1 MRFGSRVFFANCFVC
16 LCLALILAVSFETP
30 AWAQFTTARLNGTVA
45 DSSGSAVVGASVKVN
60 QVGTGYTQSTTSGA
74 SGEFLFPGLPVGS
87 YRITVTMMGFN
98 TYTQN
103 GIALATNQ
111 TVTVPVQLKAGS
123 VTQNVV
129 VTANASMVTTDSAT
143 LGQLINQK
151 EIVGLPLNTRYV
163 QQLVF
168 LVPGA
173 TNVTANYCAANC
185 EGGVFPAS
193 NMPKS
198 MGPGQ
203 TG

>member
-1 MRFGSRVFFANCFVC
+1 MRFWSRVFFANCVVC

-74 SGEFLFPGLPVGS
+74 SGEFLFPSLPVGS
-87 YRITVTMMGFN
+87 YRITITMMGYDTF
-98 TYTQN
+98 TQN

-185 EGGVFPAS
+185 EGGFS
-193 NMPKS
+193 
-198 MGPGQ
+198 PGLAARVRRGA
-203 TG
+203 TF